1 MSDADPHNARST
13 SDGVSPAWPPD
24 SAELR
29 GESLGQASPGLPL
42 APAGIRT
49 ASESP
54 GSGAV
59 LDASGDSR
67 RAGAVENGRAR
78 PSYVFFA
85 IVSSCVLLLDVAAKA
100 WAEIRFQG
108 LARGGQAVTVIE
120 HHLSFTLAYNKG
132 GAWGVFRDFGDWVR
146 KPFFLAVSALAIAF
160 LVSLYGRLR
169 PEQRSLRWGLPLV
182 LGGALGNLSD
192 RIAREGV
199 VDFIDYR
206 GDWVALMNR
215 GIASVAQ
222 GWVVTDHWPT
232 FNVADIGITVGV
244 ALMAIDMFVARQDPA
259 LETNGSPPSTR
270 LPSPNA
276 SSSASDAPRDES
288 TNVGSMCGERAGAAL
303 CRTGEHGADGA
314 SVQEPRADEPGTGP
328 GLSEGPR

>member
-1 MSDADPHNARST
+1 M
-13 SDGVSPAWPPD
+13 
-24 SAELR
+24 R
-29 GESLGQASPGLPL
+29 GP
-42 APAGIRT
+42 
-49 ASESP
+49 
-54 GSGAV
+54 
-59 LDASGDSR
+59 SGDSR
-67 RAGAVENGRAR
+67 WRGAVEHGRPH

-85 IVSSCVLLLDVAAKA
+85 SVASCVLLLDVASKA
-100 WAEIRFQG
+100 WAEIRFEG
-108 LARGGQAVTVIE
+108 LARAGRAVTVIE

-146 KPFFLAVSALAIAF
+146 KPFFLVVSALAIAF

-222 GWVVTDHWPT
+222 GWLITDHWPT

-244 ALMAIDMFVARQDPA
+244 ALMAIDMFVARQDPT
-259 LETNGSPPSTR
+259 LETNGVP
-270 LPSPNA
+270 
-276 SSSASDAPRDES
+276 SSASQPSPDTSNSAIDASGDES
-288 TNVGSMCGERAGAAL
+288 IKAVTMRAEPAAAARCESDEHYAGGANVQKPM
-303 CRTGEHGADGA
+303 
-314 SVQEPRADEPGTGP
+314 ADEEATGP
-328 GLSEGPR
+328 KPPEGPR